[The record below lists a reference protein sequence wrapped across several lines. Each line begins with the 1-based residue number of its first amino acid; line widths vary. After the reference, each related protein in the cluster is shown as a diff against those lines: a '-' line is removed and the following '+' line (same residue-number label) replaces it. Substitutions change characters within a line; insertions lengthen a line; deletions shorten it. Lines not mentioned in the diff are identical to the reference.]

1 MPSSKVAYHKE
12 KGKLSQK
19 REVENSQNF
28 DLQTEKAALTAL
40 SVPDVIEHD
49 YHSHEWIWLT
59 EPPAPYITTGI
70 NHLLQIMQIITIL
83 LPTMQTVHISQGFMI
98 LYLRLIPTA
107 KTLYIIKYCI
117 IFRHITLYDIV
128 I

>member
-1 MPSSKVAYHKE
+1 MPSSKVAYNKE

-19 REVENSQNF
+19 RTGKFPVDDWNNF

-83 LPTMQTVHISQGFMI
+83 LPTMQTVQIVQGIMI
-98 LYLRLIPTA
+98 M
-107 KTLYIIKYCI
+107 
-117 IFRHITLYDIV
+117 
-128 I
+128 